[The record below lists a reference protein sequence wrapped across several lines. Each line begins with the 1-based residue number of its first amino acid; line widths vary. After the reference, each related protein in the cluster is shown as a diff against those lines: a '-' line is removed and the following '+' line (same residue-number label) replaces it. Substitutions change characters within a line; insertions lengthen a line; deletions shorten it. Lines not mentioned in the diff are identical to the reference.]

1 MLEEIIDNA
10 LAEDIGEGDH
20 STMACVPENARGKAR
35 LLVKEPGI
43 LAGVELAEMIF
54 KRFDSNLK
62 ISENLIKFYIP
73 NKNKKLLVEL
83 NLKETCEN

>member
-1 MLEEIIDNA
+1 MGKMYTLF
-10 LAEDIGEGDH
+10 
-20 STMACVPENARGKAR
+20 ENTIKG
-35 LLVKEPGI
+35 PN
-43 LAGVELAEMIF
+43 
-54 KRFDSNLK
+54 FDSNLK